1 MLQSGTNR
9 HTVDFSSLKPATR
22 YDVFV
27 AGREDFGTVIAPTHF
42 QFETPG
48 AQGTLTCP
56 LGWALAN
63 AALGRAECGQH
74 GECLQG
80 KCVCHQGYGG
90 TACERVVEEAVD
102 AADPTRSL
110 IHLTLALSGSFDRAA
125 DCEQFLQ
132 TALHQGGACP
142 LR

>member
-1 MLQSGTNR
+1 M
-9 HTVDFSSLKPATR
+9 
-22 YDVFV
+22 FV

-102 AADPTRSL
+102 AADSARSL